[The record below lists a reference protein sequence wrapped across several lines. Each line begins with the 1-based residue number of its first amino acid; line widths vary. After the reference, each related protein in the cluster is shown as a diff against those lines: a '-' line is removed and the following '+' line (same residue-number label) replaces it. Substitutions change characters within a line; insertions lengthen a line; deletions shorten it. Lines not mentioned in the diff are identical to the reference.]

1 MQNYKVKILPVA
13 QDDLSDTSDYIANV
27 LCNPSAAVNL
37 LDKIGAAFQQL
48 QTFPFSGTKLNDEIV
63 RETEYRF
70 LHVENYLIFYTVK
83 QEIETVFIMRILYG
97 ASDYSS
103 ILK

>member
-13 QDDLSDTSDYIANV
+13 QDDLSDTSDYIASV

-48 QTFPFSGTKLNDEIV
+48 QTFPLIGTKLNDEIV

-70 LHVENYLIFYTVK
+70 LQVENYLIFYTVK
-83 QEIETVFIMRILYG
+83 QEIETVFIMRVLYG